1 MSSIEQLRSL
11 LGEIQELEIRLRQIE
26 ALYLS
31 YRATF
36 QNEEQRDLR
45 DAVLLAD
52 ILCNTYTGVETGLV
66 RITRTFEN
74 HLDPEH
80 WHRELLHKMKVEVPG
95 IRPTVL
101 SQSTHHYLDELRRFR
116 HFKRYYFEFDYDWER
131 LDYMAKV
138 LEKVFPK
145 VLQDWKIFQE
155 YIGECLGKLES

>member
-1 MSSIEQLRSL
+1 MV
-11 LGEIQELEIRLRQIE
+11 QI
-26 ALYLS
+26 A
-31 YRATF
+31 
-36 QNEEQRDLR
+36 
-45 DAVLLAD
+45 
-52 ILCNTYTGVETGLV
+52 
-66 RITRTFEN
+66 RTFEN

>member
-11 LGEIQELEIRLRQIE
+11 LGEMQELEIRLRQIE

-31 YRATF
+31 YRSTF

-52 ILCNTYTGVETGLV
+52 ILCNTYTG
-66 RITRTFEN
+66 
-74 HLDPEH
+74 
-80 WHRELLHKMKVEVPG
+80 
-95 IRPTVL
+95 PTVL